1 MPTPDTELQ
10 SRIRELLSLY
20 NGASGMFNIIME
32 EMAEEFRDDPEKTLY
47 AAEKEYRKRVT
58 KTMRDLDRPEAP
70 ITLFYSFRE
79 HNIQEDQVL
88 VNQMKDMK
96 DNVPEMYAKVV
107 EKLGLTVDSP
117 ISEVA
122 SAVSTAANEMGNKD
136 ANSI

>member
-10 SRIRELLSLY
+10 SRARELLSLC

-32 EMAEEFRDDPEKTLY
+32 EMAEEFRNEPEKTLY

-58 KTMRDLDRPEAP
+58 KTMKDLGRPESP

-88 VNQMKDMK
+88 INQMKDMK
-96 DNVPEMYAKVV
+96 DNVPELYAEVIAKV
-107 EKLGLTVDSP
+107 GLTVDSP
-117 ISEVA
+117 VEEVA
-122 SAVSTAANEMGNKD
+122 RAVRTAAKELED
-136 ANSI
+136 ASSK